1 MSNHHT
7 PDAPRRF
14 YPPPPPP
21 PPEVADA
28 GEDVGLATEM
38 VFSGQRRRQPRNLA
52 EYERLQ
58 TGELQHGDEG
68 DLYDDV
74 TARDTPLEKPLR
86 QQEDPSRERFA
97 LTTLILISL
106 VGLGVLTILA
116 LLILR
121 VLIG

>member
-7 PDAPRRF
+7 PDAPRRS
-14 YPPPPPP
+14 YPPPQPP

-38 VFSGQRRRQPRNLA
+38 VFSGQRRRQLRNLA

-58 TGELQHGDEG
+58 TGELQHGDEC

>member
-7 PDAPRRF
+7 PDAPRRS

-38 VFSGQRRRQPRNLA
+38 VFSGQRRRQLRNLA

-58 TGELQHGDEG
+58 TGELLHGDEG

-74 TARDTPLEKPLR
+74 TPRDTPLEKPLHH
-86 QQEDPSRERFA
+86 QENSSSERFA
-97 LTTLILISL
+97 LTTLIPISL
-106 VGLGVLTILA
+106 AGLGVLTILA